1 MPSSRFTFYVLILV
15 VAIAG
20 MSQGLTLPL
29 LSILLEKQGI
39 SSVANGFNAAAL
51 YIGILFVS
59 PWLELVLRRFGY
71 RTTIIAGMVL
81 VTVTTLLF
89 PVFQNYLVW
98 FWLRFLLGIGD
109 SALHYASQMWVT
121 AISPPERR
129 GRDIS
134 LYGFAYGAGFSVG
147 PLGML
152 LLPLGAWAPFLAV
165 SLFYAVSFYLLGRL
179 QNTYPQVHEKS
190 ANTANRYSTV
200 LRWGWLALL
209 PPFLYGYMEATL
221 NVNFPVY
228 ALRNGI
234 STEWVSLILPA
245 FVIGS
250 LALQLPLGRWSD
262 RIGRQKLMMGTAAV
276 GAVMFFLFPL
286 AGTDV
291 WWMMLFSAIVGAAV
305 GSFYSLGLALAAD
318 ILPGSMVPT
327 AGIMAGMNFSIASIM
342 APNFNGWLIDRF
354 WQGSMFWVMSILLA
368 LFTVSGFFFR
378 RSGINRPIEAEAV
391 SD

>member
-1 MPSSRFTFYVLILV
+1 MPSSRYTFYVLILV

-29 LSILLEKQGI
+29 LSILLEEQGV

-59 PWLELVLRRFGY
+59 PWMELVLQRFGY

-81 VTVTTLLF
+81 VTVTTILF
-89 PVFQNYLVW
+89 PVFQNYIVW
-98 FWLRFLLGIGD
+98 FLLRLVLGVGD
-109 SALHYASQMWVT
+109 TTLHYASQMWVT
-121 AISPPERR
+121 SIAPPERR

-152 LLPLGAWAPFLAV
+152 LLPFGVWAPFLAI
-165 SLFYAVSFYLLGRL
+165 SLFYAVSFHLLRRL
-179 QNTYPQVHEKS
+179 HNTHPEQTGKS
-190 ANTANRYSTV
+190 AKAVNRYSTV
-200 LRWGWLALL
+200 LRLGWLALI

-234 STEWVSLILPA
+234 SAEWVSLILPA

-262 RIGRQKLMMGTAAV
+262 RVGRKKVMMGAAAV
-276 GAVMFFLFPL
+276 GSLMFFLFP
-286 AGTDV
+286 
-291 WWMMLFSAIVGAAV
+291 FPS
-305 GSFYSLGLALAAD
+305 
-318 ILPGSMVPT
+318 T
-327 AGIMAGMNFSIASIM
+327 AGSRIGK
-342 APNFNGWLIDRF
+342 
-354 WQGSMFWVMSILLA
+354 
-368 LFTVSGFFFR
+368 
-378 RSGINRPIEAEAV
+378 RSLKR
-391 SD
+391 

>member
-1 MPSSRFTFYVLILV
+1 MPSSRYTFYVLILV

-29 LSILLEKQGI
+29 LSILLEEQGV

-59 PWLELVLRRFGY
+59 PWMELVLRRFGY

-81 VTVTTLLF
+81 VTVTTILF
-89 PVFQNYLVW
+89 PVFQNYIVW
-98 FWLRFLLGIGD
+98 FLLRFVLGVGD
-109 SALHYASQMWVT
+109 TALHYASQMWVT
-121 AISPPERR
+121 SIAPPERR

-152 LLPLGAWAPFLAV
+152 LLPFGIWAPFLAI
-165 SLFYAVSFYLLGRL
+165 SLFYAVSFYLLRRL
-179 QNTYPQVHEKS
+179 HNTHPEQTGKS
-190 ANTANRYSTV
+190 AKAVNRYSTV
-200 LRWGWLALL
+200 LRLGWLALI

-234 STEWVSLILPA
+234 SAEWVSLILPA

-262 RIGRQKLMMGTAAV
+262 RVGCKKVMMGAAAV
-276 GAVMFFLFPL
+276 GSLMFFLFPL
-286 AGTDV
+286 AGSNV
-291 WWMMLFSAIVGAAV
+291 WLMMLISAVVGAAV

-327 AGIMAGMNFSIASIM
+327 AGIMASMNFGVASIV
-342 APNFNGWLIDRF
+342 APNANGWLIDRF
-354 WQGSMFWVMSILLA
+354 WHGSMFWVMGILLA
-368 LFTVSGFFFR
+368 LFTVSGFFF
-378 RSGINRPIEAEAV
+378 SKPGLKATV
-391 SD
+391 QTH

>member
-1 MPSSRFTFYVLILV
+1 MPSSRYTFYVLILV

-29 LSILLEKQGI
+29 LSVLLEEQGI
-39 SSVANGFNAAAL
+39 SSLANGFNAAAL

-89 PVFQNYLVW
+89 PVFQTYLVW

-121 AISPPERR
+121 AIAPPERR

-152 LLPLGAWAPFLAV
+152 LLPFGVWAPFLAI
-165 SLFYAVSFYLLGRL
+165 SLFYGVSFYLLSRL
-179 QNTYPQVHEKS
+179 QNAYPQVHEKS
-190 ANTANRYSTV
+190 APTINRYTAV

-209 PPFLYGYMEATL
+209 PSFLYGYMEATL
-221 NVNFPVY
+221 NVSFPVY

-250 LALQLPLGRWSD
+250 LALQLPLGKWSD
-262 RIGRQKLMMGTAAV
+262 RIGRQKVMMGTAGV
-276 GAVMFFLFPL
+276 GAVMFLLFPL
-286 AGTDV
+286 AGSNV
-291 WWMMLFSAIVGAAV
+291 WQMMLISAIVGAAV

-327 AGIMAGMNFSIASIM
+327 AGIVAGMNFSIASIL
-342 APNFNGWLIDRF
+342 APNLNGWLIDRF
-354 WQGSMFWVMSILLA
+354 WQGSMFWVMAILLA
-368 LFTVSGFFFR
+368 LFAVSGFFFL
-378 RSGINRPIEAEAV
+378 RSGVHRPIEAEAV